1 MGRVL
6 SDLSWGG
13 GGGGCEAWSEALIV
27 VVYSVKLIL

>member
-1 MGRVL
+1 MTYHGEE
-6 SDLSWGG
+6 